1 MEHASSVLNLF
12 LPGMKMLRLLTK
24 FRLFF
29 TSSDLIMYLML
40 IIFVKNLFKVKGNM
54 FLYG

>member
-1 MEHASSVLNLF
+1 MEHASSFLNLF
-12 LPGMKMLRLLTK
+12 LPGMKMLRILTK